1 MPGTGPGGGKAAN
14 RGRTLGA
21 ALEKEDRV
29 IYWKGGA
36 KALKKEM
43 NPSRKNVEQSWGI
56 RDREPLQGL

>member
-1 MPGTGPGGGKAAN
+1 MPGTGPGGGKTAN

-21 ALEKEDRV
+21 ALEKEDRA

-43 NPSRKNVEQSWGI
+43 TQSRKS
-56 RDREPLQGL
+56 L

>member
-1 MPGTGPGGGKAAN
+1 MPGIGPGGGKAAN

-21 ALEKEDRV
+21 ALEKEDRA

-43 NPSRKNVEQSWGI
+43 NQSRKS
-56 RDREPLQGL
+56 L